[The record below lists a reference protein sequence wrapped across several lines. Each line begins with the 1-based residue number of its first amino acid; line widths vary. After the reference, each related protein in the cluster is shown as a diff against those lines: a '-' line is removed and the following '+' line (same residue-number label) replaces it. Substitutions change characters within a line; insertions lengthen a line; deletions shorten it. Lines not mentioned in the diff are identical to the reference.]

1 MARLEIQP
9 SPLRDRVGYSD
20 RDRFR
25 GYVPVHCHSGLQPFC
40 LRFAAAVTGRHARLD
55 TRLLARLY
63 RGRHLR
69 RLSSTHLQGATLHGS
84 GRAAFPHP
92 AVASGDDAKAA
103 QGIGMT
109 HAGGR
114 QPLVDEPIH
123 PGPQDPAVL
132 ATTRQGAMPEM
143 ADLEPEEAQR
153 GAVHGHAVLSD
164 VPTHDRV
171 QPLALLRDGIV
182 PASSKLG
189 FDLAQLGLQ
198 PFADGLPQHR
208 EAPVASLLR
217 ADVRESEKRE
227 RLGLALTAPT
237 PVVGREGSE
246 LDEAGFVG
254 MQFEFELSEAL
265 LKFSLEPLG
274 IHLAVEAQHDVI
286 GEPDDDDV
294 AVGPLL
300 SPCLDPEIERMES
313 RPKELH
319 LRPLAERCGSLSA
332 HTAPIRQTRR
342 CLRSASGRTKTGS
355 ALQFDA

>member
-1 MARLEIQP
+1 
-9 SPLRDRVGYSD
+9 
-20 RDRFR
+20 
-25 GYVPVHCHSGLQPFC
+25 
-40 LRFAAAVTGRHARLD
+40 
-55 TRLLARLY
+55 
-63 RGRHLR
+63 
-69 RLSSTHLQGATLHGS
+69 
-84 GRAAFPHP
+84 
-92 AVASGDDAKAA
+92 
-103 QGIGMT
+103 MT

-114 QPLVDEPIH
+114 QPLVDEPRH

-153 GAVHGHAVLSD
+153 GAVHGYAVLSD

-300 SPCLDPEIERMES
+300 SPCLDPEIERIVQVDVSQE
-313 RPKELH
+313 RPARVPLST
-319 LRPLAERCGSLSA
+319 LRRRPCGRFRMTRGRCGSLALHSV
-332 HTAPIRQTRR
+332 TLSFTTPCRCDRR
-342 CLRSASGRTKTGS
+342 TGGR
-355 ALQFDA
+355 L